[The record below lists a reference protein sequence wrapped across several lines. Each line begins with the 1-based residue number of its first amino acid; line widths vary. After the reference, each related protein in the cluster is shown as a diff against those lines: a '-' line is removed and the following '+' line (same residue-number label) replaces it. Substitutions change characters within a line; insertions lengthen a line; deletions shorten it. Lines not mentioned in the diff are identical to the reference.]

1 MKRAKYARI
10 ILAVF
15 PLLFLFGC
23 IYDQVAW
30 LANGDLIFV
39 SFVKDPKT
47 DKGRRGE
54 GEFVVMRASDLSHS
68 VKRVEGL
75 PDKVLRVALSPDGDR
90 ILASTD
96 DEIILARLEGS
107 AAIYESILPQGK
119 LQPAGNPFSPD
130 GHKVAYM
137 VTEEV
142 EVPAG
147 EGPVQTLAIPHI
159 MLYDRDTATTSMLT
173 SGVRATVF
181 PVWSPNGRQIAFYA
195 GEPDE
200 EGDYSTIAFDVYCL
214 DLATG
219 KDEKL
224 LSKLQLPAEV
234 AGDDIDRDGINFTL
248 PTWSPDSD
256 ALYVP
261 QSGGYLRISLNDN
274 SQVLLKPDLRDPCS
288 DKMPG
293 VIFWLRFSPFGG
305 EAVFCGLPKPEDRDE
320 KNRKEY
326 GKLGLDLWRANAD
339 LTDARRITKFP
350 GDEYAPAWS
359 PNGDRI
365 AFMYGWEG

>member
-1 MKRAKYARI
+1 
-10 ILAVF
+10 
-15 PLLFLFGC
+15 
-23 IYDQVAW
+23 
-30 LANGDLIFV
+30 
-39 SFVKDPKT
+39 
-47 DKGRRGE
+47 
-54 GEFVVMRASDLSHS
+54 
-68 VKRVEGL
+68 
-75 PDKVLRVALSPDGDR
+75 
-90 ILASTD
+90 
-96 DEIILARLEGS
+96 
-107 AAIYESILPQGK
+107 
-119 LQPAGNPFSPD
+119 
-130 GHKVAYM
+130 
-137 VTEEV
+137 
-142 EVPAG
+142 
-147 EGPVQTLAIPHI
+147 
-159 MLYDRDTATTSMLT
+159 TTSMLT

-181 PVWSPNGRQIAFYA
+181 PVWSPNGRRIAFYA

-200 EGDYSTIAFDVYCL
+200 EGDYSTIAVDVYCL

-234 AGDDIDRDGINFTL
+234 AGDDIDRDGINFTA

-261 QSGGYLRISLNDN
+261 QSGGYLKISLNDS
-274 SQVLLKPDLRDPCS
+274 SQVLLKPTLRDPCS

-326 GKLGLDLWRANAD
+326 GKLGLDLWRANSD
-339 LTDARRITKFP
+339 LTDARRITKYP

-365 AFMYGWEG
+365 AFMYGWEGVAQVAGVVDSEDEAKFFPYEDTQRLGITKLWLTIGMQFHQQALPILEHRDAAFKDAEDQFNSVHLADGADTDTQKLYSEIFQAIANRP